1 MVGASPMIHH
11 EDFVLF
17 VRIHGRMCGV
27 EQPTDPNFKSGLAV
41 LVGRTNVGKSTLLN
55 ALVGTKIA
63 IVTPKPQTTRDTY
76 HGIVHRPEGQIVFV
90 DTPGIFKTQPSRLV
104 QNLHHKVRD
113 ALEGI
118 EVLVHVVDPT
128 RSIGIEDQRVND
140 IVAHATQPKILVL
153 NKLDLPGRY
162 YRDSWLEYAQGGVAA
177 VAALETG
184 ATAPTGR
191 YASVVE
197 VSALKDKN
205 IELVIQAIFRHLP
218 VGPAQYPLGQVT
230 NVTNEFWIGE
240 LIREKLYL
248 QTNQEV
254 PYTAAVH
261 VELVE
266 DRKDKQ
272 GKPLVYI
279 KAAILTTDDRHQRM
293 LIGQGARR
301 VRNIGSAARKELE
314 VAMNKKVFLDL
325 AVLIDDEWMDRLS

>member
-1 MVGASPMIHH
+1 MPPVG
-11 EDFVLF
+11 
-17 VRIHGRMCGV
+17 
-27 EQPTDPNFKSGLAV
+27 QPTDPNFKSGLAV

-128 RSIGIEDQRVND
+128 RSIGAEDQRVND
-140 IVAHATQPKILVL
+140 IMAHASKPKILVL
-153 NKLDLPGRY
+153 NKLDLPDRY
-162 YRDSWLEYAQGGVAA
+162 YRDSWMEYAQGG
-177 VAALETG
+177 G
-184 ATAPTGR
+184 APGGR
-191 YASVVE
+191 YVSVVE
-197 VSALKDKN
+197 VSALEEKN
-205 IELVIQAIFRHLP
+205 IELLIRAIFGHLP
-218 VGPAQYPLGQVT
+218 VGPALYPLGQVT

-248 QTNQEV
+248 QTSQEV
-254 PYTAAVH
+254 PYTATVI
-261 VELVE
+261 VEQVE

-279 KAAILTTDDRHQRM
+279 KAAILTIDDRHQRM
-293 LIGQGARR
+293 LIGQQAKRIKE
-301 VRNIGSAARKELE
+301 IGSAARKELE

-325 AVLIDDEWMDRLS
+325 AVLIDDKWMERLS

>member
-1 MVGASPMIHH
+1 MLTAAPMIRPR
-11 EDFVLF
+11 VL
-17 VRIHGRMCGV
+17 RALRGKMLLMESPSG
-27 EQPTDPNFKSGLAV
+27 FKSGFAV

-90 DTPGIFKTQPSRLV
+90 DTPGLFKTQPSRLV

-118 EVLVHVVDPT
+118 DVIVHVVDPT
-128 RSIGIEDQRVND
+128 RAIGTEDQRVND
-140 IVAHATQPKILVL
+140 LVDRTAQPKILVL
-153 NKLDLPGRY
+153 NKSDLPEQY
-162 YRDSWLEYAQGGVAA
+162 YRDTWIERGPKYS
-177 VAALETG
+177 
-184 ATAPTGR
+184 
-191 YASVVE
+191 SVTE
-197 VSALKDKN
+197 VSALKGKN

-218 VGPAQYPLGQVT
+218 VGPRQYPEGQVT
-230 NVTNEFWIGE
+230 NVTTEFWIAE

-254 PYTAAVH
+254 PYTASVQ
-261 VELVE
+261 VEQLE

-272 GKPLVYI
+272 GQPLLYI

-301 VRNIGSAARKELE
+301 IKEIGSAARKELE

-325 AVLIDDEWMDRLS
+325 AVLIDEEWMERMS

>member
-1 MVGASPMIHH
+1 MMCVMESP
-11 EDFVLF
+11 E
-17 VRIHGRMCGV
+17 
-27 EQPTDPNFKSGLAV
+27 NFKTGFAV

-118 EVLVHVVDPT
+118 DVIVQVVDPT

-140 IVAHATQPKILVL
+140 LVDRAVQPKILVL
-153 NKLDLPGRY
+153 NKLDLPDRY
-162 YRDSWLEYAQGGVAA
+162 YRDTWMERAAAPISGG
-177 VAALETG
+177 TG
-184 ATAPTGR
+184 VPACGR
-191 YASVVE
+191 YSAVIE

-205 IELVIQAIFRHLP
+205 IELVIQAIFRYLP
-218 VGPAQYPLGQVT
+218 VGPRQYPEGQVT
-230 NVTNEFWIGE
+230 NVTSEFWIGE

-254 PYTAAVH
+254 PYTASVH
-261 VELVE
+261 VEQVE

-279 KAAILTTDDRHQRM
+279 KAAILTIDDRHQRM
-293 LIGQGARR
+293 LIGQHAKKIKE
-301 VRNIGSAARKELE
+301 IGSAARKELE

-325 AVLIDDEWMDRLS
+325 SVLIDDEWMDRLQS

>member
-1 MVGASPMIHH
+1 MESPQ
-11 EDFVLF
+11 DL
-17 VRIHGRMCGV
+17 
-27 EQPTDPNFKSGLAV
+27 KSGFAV

-118 EVLVHVVDPT
+118 DVIIQVVDPT
-128 RSIGIEDQRVND
+128 RTIGNEDQRVND
-140 IVAHATQPKILVL
+140 LVDRVPHPKILVL
-153 NKLDLPGRY
+153 NKSDLPDRY
-162 YRDSWLEYAQGGVAA
+162 YRDTWLERG
-177 VAALETG
+177 
-184 ATAPTGR
+184 PK
-191 YASVVE
+191 YASVIE
-197 VSALKDKN
+197 LSALTGKN
-205 IELVIQAIFRHLP
+205 VDRLIQAIFRHLP
-218 VGPAQYPLGQVT
+218 VGPAQYPVGQVT
-230 NVTNEFWIGE
+230 NVTNEFWISE

-254 PYTAAVH
+254 PYTASVH
-261 VELVE
+261 VDQVE

-293 LIGQGARR
+293 LIGQHAKKIKE
-301 VRNIGSAARKELE
+301 IGSAARKELE
-314 VAMNKKVFLDL
+314 VALNKKVFLDL
-325 AVLIDDEWMDRLS
+325 DVFIDNGWMERMQ

>member
-1 MVGASPMIHH
+1 MISM
-11 EDFVLF
+11 EGPSNLKAGF
-17 VRIHGRMCGV
+17 
-27 EQPTDPNFKSGLAV
+27 AV

-55 ALVGTKIA
+55 ALVGSKIA

-90 DTPGIFKTQPSRLV
+90 DTPGVFKTQPSKLV
-104 QNLHHKVRD
+104 QNLHHKLRD

-118 EVLVHVVDPT
+118 DVIVHVVDPT
-128 RSIGIEDQRVND
+128 RAIGSEDQRVND
-140 IVAHATQPKILVL
+140 LVDRSPLPKILVL
-153 NKLDLPGRY
+153 NKLDLPDRY
-162 YRDSWLEYAQGGVAA
+162 YRDTWLERG
-177 VAALETG
+177 
-184 ATAPTGR
+184 PK
-191 YASVVE
+191 YASVIE

-205 IELVIQAIFRHLP
+205 IELIIQAIFRHLH
-218 VGPAQYPLGQVT
+218 VGPAQYPVGQIT

-254 PYTAAVH
+254 PYTASVH
-261 VELVE
+261 VEQVE

-279 KAAILTTDDRHQRM
+279 KAAILTIDDRHQRM
-293 LIGQGARR
+293 LIGQHARKIR
-301 VRNIGSAARKELE
+301 EIGSAARKELE

-325 AVLIDDEWMDRLS
+325 DVLIDDEWMDRLS

>member
-1 MVGASPMIHH
+1 MASMEIA
-11 EDFVLF
+11 
-17 VRIHGRMCGV
+17 
-27 EQPTDPNFKSGLAV
+27 PNLKSGFAV

-55 ALVGTKIA
+55 ALVGSKIA

-90 DTPGIFKTQPSRLV
+90 DTPGIFKTQPSKLV
-104 QNLHHKVRD
+104 QNLHHKLRD
-113 ALEGI
+113 ALEGVDVI
-118 EVLVHVVDPT
+118 VHVVDPT
-128 RSIGIEDQRVND
+128 RAIGSEDQRVND
-140 IVAHATQPKILVL
+140 LVDRSVLPKILVL
-153 NKLDLPGRY
+153 NKLDLPDRY
-162 YRDSWLEYAQGGVAA
+162 YRDTWLERG
-177 VAALETG
+177 
-184 ATAPTGR
+184 PK

-205 IELVIQAIFRHLP
+205 IELIIQAIFRHLS
-218 VGPAQYPLGQVT
+218 VGPAQYPVGQIT

-254 PYTAAVH
+254 PYTASVH
-261 VELVE
+261 VEQVE

-279 KAAILTTDDRHQRM
+279 KAVVLTIDDRHQRM
-293 LIGQGARR
+293 LIGQHAKKIKE
-301 VRNIGSAARKELE
+301 IGSAARKELE

-325 AVLIDDEWMDRLS
+325 DVLIDDEWMDRLN

>member
-1 MVGASPMIHH
+1 METV
-11 EDFVLF
+11 VNL
-17 VRIHGRMCGV
+17 
-27 EQPTDPNFKSGLAV
+27 KSGFAV

-104 QNLHHKVRD
+104 HNLHHKLRD

-118 EVLVHVVDPT
+118 DVIVHVVDPT
-128 RSIGIEDQRVND
+128 RAIGEEDQRVND
-140 IVAHATQPKILVL
+140 LVDRVVHPKILVI
-153 NKLDLPGRY
+153 NKLDLPDRY
-162 YRDSWLEYAQGGVAA
+162 YRDTWLERG
-177 VAALETG
+177 
-184 ATAPTGR
+184 PK
-191 YASVVE
+191 YASVIE
-197 VSALKDKN
+197 VSALKNKHVDL
-205 IELVIQAIFRHLP
+205 IIQAIFRHLS
-218 VGPAQYPLGQVT
+218 VGAAQYPVGQVT
-230 NVTNEFWIGE
+230 NVTTEFWIGE

-254 PYTAAVH
+254 PYTATVR
-261 VELVE
+261 VEQVD

-293 LIGQGARR
+293 LIGQHAKKIKE
-301 VRNIGSAARKELE
+301 IGSAARKELE

-325 AVLIDDEWMDRLS
+325 DVLIDDEWMDRLS

>member
-1 MVGASPMIHH
+1 MPPVG
-11 EDFVLF
+11 
-17 VRIHGRMCGV
+17 
-27 EQPTDPNFKSGLAV
+27 QPTDPNFKSGLAV

-128 RSIGIEDQRVND
+128 RSIGAEDQRVND
-140 IVAHATQPKILVL
+140 IMAHASKPKILVL
-153 NKLDLPGRY
+153 NKLDLPDRY
-162 YRDSWLEYAQGGVAA
+162 YRDSWMEYAQGG
-177 VAALETG
+177 G
-184 ATAPTGR
+184 APGGR
-191 YASVVE
+191 YVSVIE
-197 VSALKDKN
+197 VSALEEKN
-205 IELVIQAIFRHLP
+205 IELLIRAIFGHLP
-218 VGPAQYPLGQVT
+218 VGPALYPLGQVT

-248 QTNQEV
+248 QTSQEV
-254 PYTAAVH
+254 PYTATVI
-261 VELVE
+261 VEQVE

-279 KAAILTTDDRHQRM
+279 KAAILTIDDRHQRM
-293 LIGQGARR
+293 LIGQQAKRIKE
-301 VRNIGSAARKELE
+301 IGSAARKELE

-325 AVLIDDEWMDRLS
+325 AVLIDDKWMERLS

>member
-1 MVGASPMIHH
+1 MLPVESPAN
-11 EDFVLF
+11 L
-17 VRIHGRMCGV
+17 
-27 EQPTDPNFKSGLAV
+27 KSGFAV

-55 ALVGTKIA
+55 ALVGSKIA

-90 DTPGIFKTQPSRLV
+90 DTPGIFKTQPSKLV

-118 EVLVHVVDPT
+118 DVIVHVVDPT
-128 RSIGIEDQRVND
+128 RAIGSEDSRVND
-140 IVAHATQPKILVL
+140 LVDRSVLPKILVI
-153 NKLDLPGRY
+153 NKLDLPDRY
-162 YRDSWLEYAQGGVAA
+162 YRDTWMER
-177 VAALETG
+177 
-184 ATAPTGR
+184 APK

-205 IELVIQAIFRHLP
+205 IELIIQAIFRHLS
-218 VGPAQYPLGQVT
+218 VGPAQYPVGQIT

-254 PYTAAVH
+254 PYTASVH
-261 VELVE
+261 VEQVE

-279 KAAILTTDDRHQRM
+279 KAVVLTIDDRHQRM
-293 LIGQGARR
+293 LIGQHARKIKE
-301 VRNIGSAARKELE
+301 IGSAARKELE

-325 AVLIDDEWMDRLS
+325 DVLIDDEWMDRLN

>member
-1 MVGASPMIHH
+1 MLVMESP
-11 EDFVLF
+11 E
-17 VRIHGRMCGV
+17 G
-27 EQPTDPNFKSGLAV
+27 FKSGFAV

-90 DTPGIFKTQPSRLV
+90 DTPGLFKTQPSRLV

-118 EVLVHVVDPT
+118 DVIVQVVDPT
-128 RSIGIEDQRVND
+128 RAIGPEDQRVND
-140 IVAHATQPKILVL
+140 LVDHAAHPKILVL
-153 NKLDLPGRY
+153 NKLDLPDRY
-162 YRDSWLEYAQGGVAA
+162 YRDTWLERG
-177 VAALETG
+177 TK
-184 ATAPTGR
+184 
-191 YASVVE
+191 YASVIE
-197 VSALKDKN
+197 VSALKDRN
-205 IELVIQAIFRHLP
+205 IDLIIQAILRHLP
-218 VGPAQYPLGQVT
+218 VGPPQYPLGQVT

-254 PYTAAVH
+254 PYTATVQ
-261 VELVE
+261 VEQVE

-272 GKPLVYI
+272 GRPLLYI

-301 VRNIGSAARKELE
+301 IKEIGSAARKELE

-325 AVLIDDEWMDRLS
+325 DVLIDEEWMERMN

>member
-1 MVGASPMIHH
+1 MESSSNLKAG
-11 EDFVLF
+11 F
-17 VRIHGRMCGV
+17 
-27 EQPTDPNFKSGLAV
+27 AV

-55 ALVGTKIA
+55 ALVGSKIA

-90 DTPGIFKTQPSRLV
+90 DTPGIFKTQPSKLV

-118 EVLVHVVDPT
+118 DVIVQVVDPT
-128 RSIGIEDQRVND
+128 RAIGSEDQRVND
-140 IVAHATQPKILVL
+140 LVDRSVLPKILVI
-153 NKLDLPGRY
+153 NKLDLPDRY
-162 YRDSWLEYAQGGVAA
+162 YRDTWMERG
-177 VAALETG
+177 
-184 ATAPTGR
+184 PK
-191 YASVVE
+191 YASVIE
-197 VSALKDKN
+197 VSALKEKN
-205 IELVIQAIFRHLP
+205 IDLIIQAIFRHLP
-218 VGPAQYPLGQVT
+218 VGPAQYPVGQIT

-254 PYTAAVH
+254 PYTASVH
-261 VELVE
+261 VEQVE

-293 LIGQGARR
+293 LIGQHAKKIKE
-301 VRNIGSAARKELE
+301 IGSAARKELE

-325 AVLIDDEWMDRLS
+325 DVLIDDEWMDRLG

>member
-17 VRIHGRMCGV
+17 VRIRGRMCGV

-128 RSIGIEDQRVND
+128 RSIGIEDERVNS
-140 IVAHATQPKILVL
+140 IVAHAVQPKILVI
-153 NKLDLPGRY
+153 NKLDLPDRY

-177 VAALETG
+177 PETG
-184 ATAPTGR
+184 GAAPVAR
-191 YASVVE
+191 YASVIE

-254 PYTAAVH
+254 PYTATV
-261 VELVE
+261 VVDQVE

-293 LIGQGARR
+293 LIGQGARM

-325 AVLIDDEWMDRLS
+325 DVLIDDEWMDRLT

>member
-1 MVGASPMIHH
+1 MESPAN
-11 EDFVLF
+11 L
-17 VRIHGRMCGV
+17 
-27 EQPTDPNFKSGLAV
+27 KSGFAV

-90 DTPGIFKTQPSRLV
+90 DTPGIFKTQPSKLV

-118 EVLVHVVDPT
+118 DVIVQVVDPT
-128 RSIGIEDQRVND
+128 RAIGSEDQRVND
-140 IVAHATQPKILVL
+140 LVDRSVLPKILVL
-153 NKLDLPGRY
+153 NKLDLPDRY
-162 YRDSWLEYAQGGVAA
+162 YRDTWLERG
-177 VAALETG
+177 
-184 ATAPTGR
+184 PK

-205 IELVIQAIFRHLP
+205 IGLIIQAIFRHLP
-218 VGPAQYPLGQVT
+218 VGPPQYPEGQIT

-254 PYTAAVH
+254 PYTAAVQ
-261 VELVE
+261 VEQVE

-279 KAAILTTDDRHQRM
+279 KAVVLTIDDRHQRM
-293 LIGQGARR
+293 LIGQHARKIKE
-301 VRNIGSAARKELE
+301 IGSAARKELE

-325 AVLIDDEWMDRLS
+325 DVLIDDEWMDRLS